1 MKKILIALV
10 MGLALSGC
18 VTYTPCEKEAL
29 AKTDKSSTNTWFQKD
44 YEANLN
50 KCLKA
55 G

>member
-29 AKTDKSSTNTWFQKD
+29 AKTDKSKDNVWFQQEFK
-44 YEANLN
+44 ANLDKCIN
-50 KCLKA
+50 K
-55 G
+55 